1 MVSHALLSTDARFF
15 LFPASLVAQV
25 LVGAIGNTPTIWV
38 HGVGDISAAVIL
50 SRRNP
55 GEPTNLHRPRVDL
68 GHILSMGGLGWAP
81 DDAEIINTG
90 MTRWNCRPGHALGCA
105 GRVHRESCQGRQS
118 TNLHTLAVL

>member
-15 LFPASLVAQV
+15 LFPAILVAQV

-55 GEPTNLHRPRVDL
+55 GEPTNLHRESPL
-68 GHILSMGGLGWAP
+68 TTLKIFFEISGWP
-81 DDAEIINTG
+81 LLRRHNL
-90 MTRWNCRPGHALGCA
+90 MNRPH
-105 GRVHRESCQGRQS
+105 S
-118 TNLHTLAVL
+118 TAH